1 MRRSPRVES
10 RRHAGVYWRGRS
22 GSRVLSSVE
31 KSVRS
36 GDGKRSRAACGV
48 SDIDAAPSF
57 NRAVG
62 ASARGVVR
70 TRGYGPGQR
79 LAVGGLL
86 LNIGLAIIKFI
97 TGWVGNSYAL
107 IADAIESAGD
117 AVSSIVLWGGL
128 RIAARPADQD
138 HPYGHGKAEPLAA
151 LLIALLLF
159 GSGLAIGVEA
169 VRSMRGVS
177 ASPAVYTLW
186 VLLGV
191 IGVKETA
198 YRVVRRWGK
207 ATGSRALVND
217 AWHHRSDAITSGA
230 AAVGISIA
238 LLGGEAWRSA
248 DQWAALVAAAIIVLN
263 AFRLAVPPANEL
275 MDAVPAG
282 VIRDVRVAAESAAGV
297 LAVEKVL
304 ARKSGLEYWVD
315 MHIEVDPGMT
325 VAAAHKLAH
334 SVKDVVR
341 REVPNIQDVLIHVE
355 PAGGSFDSEGGPP
368 GEARERAS

>member
-1 MRRSPRVES
+1 MN
-10 RRHAGVYWRGRS
+10 
-22 GSRVLSSVE
+22 SVE
-31 KSVRS
+31 KSARI
-36 GDGKRSRAACGV
+36 GDEKRDRVAGSV
-48 SDIDAAPSF
+48 SDSGGGPSCS
-57 NRAVG
+57 RDLG
-62 ASARGVVR
+62 ASNRGVIR

-79 LAVGGLL
+79 LAVAGLL
-86 LNIGLAIIKFI
+86 LNVGLAIVKFI

-128 RIAARPADQD
+128 RIAARPADRD

-151 LLIALLLF
+151 LLIALILF

-191 IGVKETA
+191 IGVKEAA
-198 YRVVRRWGK
+198 YRIVRRSGK

-238 LLGGEAWRSA
+238 LLGGEAWRAA

-282 VIRDVRVAAESAAGV
+282 VIRDVRVAAESVADV

-304 ARKSGLEYWVD
+304 ARKSGLEFWVD

-325 VAAAHKLAH
+325 VAAGHKLAH

-341 REVPNIQDVLIHVE
+341 REVPSVHDVLIHVE
-355 PAGGSFDSEGGPP
+355 PAGGTFNPEGGPP
-368 GEARERAS
+368 DEARARAS